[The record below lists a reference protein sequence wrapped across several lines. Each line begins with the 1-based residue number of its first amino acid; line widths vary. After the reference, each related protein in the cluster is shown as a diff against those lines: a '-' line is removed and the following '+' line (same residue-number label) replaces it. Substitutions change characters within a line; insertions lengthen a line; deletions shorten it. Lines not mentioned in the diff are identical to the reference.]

1 MQLIPQRGK
10 PTTTAELLSLR
21 GANDYTHVAGV
32 LPTAEQTNTT
42 GVRLP
47 TAEQTNTTGYCQL
60 HVPIPRSDT
69 RSGDLSTFT
78 LYGFHPSSSWHVAIT
93 AVTASIP
100 RRSDTR
106 LPSLGVAILALVNCL
121 GKQRTAGKTYR
132 RVNAQTEST
141 QNEQIQQSTR
151 REAYAT
157 INRVGA
163 TFAIGDAR
171 MAMLVWRC
179 G

>member
-1 MQLIPQRGK
+1 MSFRCTPSTGVHSTMVPTCTLLVAITAAIPCSDTRSGE
-10 PTTTAELLSLR
+10 PSTLFAASW
-21 GANDYTHVAGV
+21 HVA
-32 LPTAEQTNTT
+32 
-42 GVRLP
+42 
-47 TAEQTNTTGYCQL
+47 
-60 HVPIPRSDT
+60 IPRSDT
-69 RSGDLSTFT
+69 RSGELS
-78 LYGFHPSSSWHVAIT
+78 HPRLRC
-93 AVTASIP
+93 TASIP
-100 RRSDTR
+100 RRRGMLPSLLLR

-151 REAYAT
+151 REEYAT

-179 G
+179 LYGDASRGDEQRRCG